1 MTDRH
6 ESRDAGSTIPATGRP
21 WLTAVFARVGETFR
35 VRGFGVAAA
44 EQAARRDEVLLD
56 VNDIQLGHQTELR
69 WNSNE
74 DWT

>member
-1 MTDRH
+1 M
-6 ESRDAGSTIPATGRP
+6 
-21 WLTAVFARVGETFR
+21 GETFR